1 MDEMI
6 NKLNNSISELNEK
19 LIYKEENRIKL
30 EAKLNQQDA
39 DYKNNIVLI
48 NIFQED
54 LKAEIANLQIDNQ
67 KLKVDIV

>member
-39 DYKNNIVLI
+39 DYKNNIVYNKYILGR
-48 NIFQED
+48 F
-54 LKAEIANLQIDNQ
+54 KS
-67 KLKVDIV
+67 

>member
-1 MDEMI
+1 MLI
-6 NKLNNSISELNEK
+6 IKIISY
-19 LIYKEENRIKL
+19 I
-30 EAKLNQQDA
+30 
-39 DYKNNIVLI
+39 I